1 MKIAVDTTVV
11 EGVFSSLSTGV
22 CVMSGILISATC
34 NVIVGLVCGS
44 GTDVI

>member
-1 MKIAVDTTVV
+1 MKMAVDTTVV
-11 EGVFSSLSTGV
+11 EGNVSTLSTGV
-22 CVMSGILISATC
+22 CVMSGILISAIC